1 MQNLAVSH
9 GMNSKRKLYQ
19 KTLRAVHVH
28 VKCTYT
34 HVKITDSTKYANKC
48 YLLLCTK
55 PIVTVAFDCIAFC
68 MIHYSMYV
76 SLGDVDY
83 P

>member
-1 MQNLAVSH
+1 MQNLAVSC
-9 GMNSKRKLYQ
+9 GTNSTSKLYQ
-19 KTLRAVHVH
+19 KMLRAVHVH
-28 VKCTYT
+28 VNCTYT
-34 HVKITDSTKYANKC
+34 HVKIADSTKYANIC

-55 PIVTVAFDCIAFC
+55 PIVTVTFDCIAFC